1 MSRNKI
7 IITCLIS
14 GLLFSVLGLAK
25 PLLAQSDSMVLKGKV
40 FSGKA
45 IVALV
50 GVAKDVSPVVKKKP
64 MMNQV
69 NQTFTPHIIYAITGQ
84 KVAFRNSEMIV
95 HNVRSKKDG
104 KTLFDKNTYPMQTIY
119 HTFDEPGVYRIIC
132 DIHPSMLG
140 YCIVLDKPYLYVKT
154 NQQGEFSFDLP
165 SGIRPGKYEIFAW
178 SEKLG
183 TSSTIEIKIPSAA
196 DKIIEIKF

>member
-25 PLLAQSDSMVLKGKV
+25 PLLAQSNSMVLKGKV
-40 FSGKA
+40 FVGKA

-64 MMNQV
+64 VMNQV
-69 NQTFTPHIIYAITGQ
+69 NQTFTPHIIYAIAGQ

-95 HNVRSKKDG
+95 HNVRSKKGG

-154 NQQGEFSFDLP
+154 NQQGEFSFNLP
-165 SGIRPGKYEIFAW
+165 SNIKPGKYEIFAW

-183 TSSTIEIKIPSAA
+183 ISSTTEIKIPSAV
-196 DKIIEIKF
+196 DKVIEIKF